1 MLFKCIVMREMHFN
15 IVFNISIPYPLEI
28 LKRII
33 WSSPLKQNFSVVFC
47 SCKITFYFSQNHV
60 YLVLWYDVKSATLDS
75 LICPWFG
82 YGGGNDSTVRENTTA
97 S

>member
-1 MLFKCIVMREMHFN
+1 MGL
-15 IVFNISIPYPLEI
+15 
-28 LKRII
+28 
-33 WSSPLKQNFSVVFC
+33 FSV
-47 SCKITFYFSQNHV
+47 SKISHCINVKFQSRKV
-60 YLVLWYDVKSATLDS
+60 YDVKSATLDS